1 MSNNIYRIFFLI
13 LFFFYYGCESYN
25 SRFFKKVDY
34 NEKKSEYH
42 YSDIRYYPI
51 AGVKQKVKKIDF
63 DKNDIIRKETFF
75 RDNRVYRIRLYNES
89 GKILKEDTYRDTNLN
104 GSRILY
110 YSNGNIKE
118 KYNFNNL
125 DVKVKKFTSY
135 YHNGGLKSDIEYLDG
150 ALFGTCS
157 WYYPSGNL
165 MKIKDYLDETVY
177 QIEYH
182 ENGSKKSE
190 GSFDEDRLVGRWIFY
205 DQNGKLFSEEVY

>member
-1 MSNNIYRIFFLI
+1 MINNIYRIFFSI
-13 LFFFYYGCESYN
+13 LLFLYYGCESYN
-25 SRFFKKVDY
+25 TRFFKKVDY

-51 AGVKQKVKKIDF
+51 AGVKQKVKKIDY

-75 RDNRVYRIRLYNES
+75 RADNIYRIRLYNES
-89 GKILKEDTYRDTNLN
+89 GKILKEDTYEDTNLK

-118 KYNFNNL
+118 EYYFNDL
-125 DVKVKKFTSY
+125 DVKVGRFTSY
-135 YHNGGLKSDIEYLDG
+135 YHNGGLQSDLEYLDG

-165 MKIKDYLDETVY
+165 MKIKDYLDETIY
-177 QIEYH
+177 QIEYY

-190 GSFDEDRLVGRWIFY
+190 GNFDGNKLVGRWIFY
-205 DQNGKLFSEEVY
+205 DKNENLLSEEVY